1 MLTIKGNN
9 ALLNLAIG
17 NLISNAIKYSDNQQ
31 VQILFKVVKDRLTI
45 DISDTGIGIDKN
57 DLPYIRQNFFRGNN
71 TNKYK
76 GKGIGLSIADIIFKI
91 HNIQLD
97 ILPNQ
102 PKGSVIY

>member
-57 DLPYIRQNFFRGNN
+57 TLYSSKF
-71 TNKYK
+71 
-76 GKGIGLSIADIIFKI
+76 LSR
-91 HNIQLD
+91 
-97 ILPNQ
+97 
-102 PKGSVIY
+102 